1 MTTIAISLTKRLLEV
16 RFLIEPKLQRLP
28 PDVPEQR
35 RPVNLPTDMVASSI
49 KEFNFCAAD
58 TETIDGKVFMLSF
71 ETIKKVKKE
80 YEITPV
86 LYYIDSWKDMIDAY
100 LNHGRIW
107 QSGNGRGYAHPTYVY
122 YNKKFDAQAKLKHLP
137 HETIQWLYMNNTV
150 TIDYRTGLIVDYDDD
165 RYDHRYSMK
174 IFYLP
179 QKILRF
185 EFHDDHRFTPPKTGK
200 VQAKPVH
207 GGRIEFFDIAQ
218 FYGTSLNVAAE
229 KHLNANKKEK
239 CFDGSKLDVKKLG
252 KDVMIK
258 VKKGH
263 GFVYEKH
270 RYEEY
275 YAEDIEYYCAMDTH
289 LTGILARK
297 KLREFVDSGVSF
309 RDPYSNASIAR
320 RDLLNK
326 GYREVVP
333 VRDETALRIAHTQF
347 KGGWFE
353 AAEVGLI
360 EDVMCF
366 DLKSA
371 YPANQML
378 LPSMTKWVNA
388 TYTTKKGEVK
398 NKMKYGKP
406 VMIPKLRGKFLYG
419 DDMEKF
425 ISLCTPRKDLSPAYC
440 HAYIEF
446 EAGKWNPLCYVSQ
459 VEELDEEGNGTG
471 VFNPCPPLTSPSVYN
486 GWLTYDEFD
495 EAMKW
500 NPVHASIDSYCVWT
514 DEEDEREYPFRP
526 FMEYWFGVKESKDDN
541 DPEYLISKILLNSI
555 YGGSAM
561 VVEGKTGSIW
571 QPFYS
576 SMTTAYTRVELARF
590 NRYNGGKAVMF
601 ATDGII
607 IRKKDFVAVPERK
620 FDNISNLG
628 KWELEK
634 DDVDV
639 LIMMSGVY
647 ATRERTPTGSRS
659 NFAMIDGKMGIETHT
674 YKKEGNKYRGTASY
688 FLTQDKSLIGWFDFC
703 ERYADETII
712 HSKIV
717 RPYSMGESRNNFDK
731 MNIFEEREISM
742 RACGDTTKRL
752 YDENDKP
759 TCFGDLLRKSY
770 KLNVWPSYAS
780 IDRLMTKHTQEV
792 E

>member
-1 MTTIAISLTKRLLEV
+1 MIPSRERI
-16 RFLIEPKLQRLP
+16 QHLP
-28 PDVPEQR
+28 PEQPPQH
-35 RPVNLPTDMVASSI
+35 RPINLPTDMVASSI
-49 KEFNFCAAD
+49 REFNFLAAD

-71 ETIKKVKKE
+71 ETSKKVKKV
-80 YEITPV
+80 YEIIPV
-86 LYYIDSWKDMIDAY
+86 VYMIDSFKDIVEAY

-107 QSGNGRGYAHPTYVY
+107 QSGCGRGYAHGTYVY

-137 HETIQWLYMNNTV
+137 HETIRYLYMTNSV
-150 TIDYRTGLIVDYDDD
+150 TIDYRTGVMVDYENDD
-165 RYDHRYSMK
+165 YDHRYSMK
-174 IFYLP
+174 IFYLE

-185 EFHDDHRFTPPKTGK
+185 EFHAQHSFQPPQRGK
-200 VQAKPVH
+200 VKPAPVN
-207 GGRIEFFDIAQ
+207 GGIIEFYDIAQ
-218 FYGTSLNVAAE
+218 FFGTSLNNAAE
-229 KHLNANKKEK
+229 KHLGSNKIEH

-275 YAEDIEYYCAMDTH
+275 YSEDIKHYCAMDTH
-289 LTGILARK
+289 LTGNLARM
-297 KLREFVDSGVSF
+297 KLREFVDAGVSF

-333 VRDETALRIAHTQF
+333 TVNETALRIAHTQF

-371 YPANQML
+371 YPANQMFL
-378 LPSMTKWVNA
+378 RSMTKWVNA
-388 TYTTKKGEVK
+388 TYTTKGGKVK

-406 VMIPKLRGKFLYG
+406 VMIPKLRGSFKFG
-419 DDMEKF
+419 NEMDEF
-425 ISLCTPRKDLSPAYC
+425 ISLCTPRVDLSPAYC
-440 HAYIEF
+440 HVYMEF
-446 EAGKWNPLCYVSQ
+446 PDAKWNPLCYVSQ
-459 VEELDEEGNGTG
+459 VETMTVNEEGEKEGTG
-471 VFNPCPPLTSPSVYN
+471 IFNPKPPLTSPSVFQ
-486 GWLTYDEFD
+486 GWITYDEFD

-500 NPVHASIDSYCVWT
+500 NPTSVVMDSYCVWT
-514 DEEDEREYPFRP
+514 DEEDAEPDFPFRP
-526 FMEYWFGVKESKDDN
+526 FMKHWFDIKESKDNN
-541 DPEYLISKILLNSI
+541 DPAYLISKVILNSV
-555 YGGSAM
+555 YGGTAM

-590 NRYNGGKAVMF
+590 NRYNGGNAVMF

-607 IRKKDFVAVPERK
+607 IRKKDFVKVPERK
-620 FDNISNLG
+620 FDNIKNLG
-628 KWELEK
+628 SWELEK
-634 DDVDV
+634 EDVDV

-659 NFAMIDGKMGIETHT
+659 NFAMIDGKMGIETES

-688 FLTQDKSLIGWFDFC
+688 FLTQDNSLLGWFDFC
-703 ERYADETII
+703 RRYSDDTIV

-742 RACGDTTKRL
+742 RACGDSTKRL

-759 TCFGDLLRKSY
+759 SCFGDLLLKSY
-770 KLNVWPSYAS
+770 NLRVWPSYAS
-780 IDRLMTKHTQEV
+780 IDRIMTGKTGESL
-792 E
+792 